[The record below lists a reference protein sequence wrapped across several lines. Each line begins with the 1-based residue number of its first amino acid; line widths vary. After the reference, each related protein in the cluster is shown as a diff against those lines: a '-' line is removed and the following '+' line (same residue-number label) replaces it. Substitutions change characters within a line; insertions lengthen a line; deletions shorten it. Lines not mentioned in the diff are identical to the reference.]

1 MISVRANV
9 VIPIFCF
16 HKDEI
21 SLRPEYFL
29 SFSNDAHV
37 IFDTKILLLG
47 NLRLNIKC
55 DITEPEYEEILWLL
69 HTPAYKII
77 VIKIILKSLELKL
90 IHNTFD
96 MIVTKIAV
104 FRFLPEPN

>member
-1 MISVRANV
+1 M
-9 VIPIFCF
+9 
-16 HKDEI
+16 
-21 SLRPEYFL
+21 RPEYFL

-55 DITEPEYEEILWLL
+55 DITEPEFEEKLWLL
-69 HTPAYKII
+69 NTPAYEII
-77 VIKIILKSLELKL
+77 VIRSILKRLQFKF

>member
-1 MISVRANV
+1 M
-9 VIPIFCF
+9 
-16 HKDEI
+16 
-21 SLRPEYFL
+21 RPEYFL

-77 VIKIILKSLELKL
+77 LKSLELKL

>member
-1 MISVRANV
+1 M
-9 VIPIFCF
+9 IPIFCF
-16 HKDEI
+16 HEDEI
-21 SLRPEYFL
+21 SLRPEHFL

-55 DITEPEYEEILWLL
+55 DITEPEYVEILWILC
-69 HTPAYKII
+69 TPAYKII
-77 VIKIILKSLELKL
+77 VIKTILKILEL
-90 IHNTFD
+90 IFINNSFD